1 MKRVFLIVLLIILSF
16 HGFGRGYY
24 DFSAVC
30 ETGQTLYY
38 KIIYGTDHEVRL
50 TYPGNLNDPY
60 QGFEE
65 PQGEIILPETVVY
78 EGQTYVVTEIDKN
91 TFHSCTNLTGI
102 LAIPNTVKTIGHS
115 CFWHCTGFTQLVLP
129 EALESIGYAAFYGCS
144 GLTGTLVLPETIT
157 VLQNMIFGD
166 CPSLT
171 EVIFPPA
178 LQVIESHAFSNCSGL
193 VSLTLPSSLKTI
205 ENRAFWSCT
214 GLIGTLYIPASV
226 DSIGS
231 CVFSYCHDLDS
242 IIVDP
247 DNPNYYSENNALITK
262 NDMTLLTACKNTE
275 IPNNIRGIGSYAF
288 ASMTTLTEVPQ
299 LPSTLKIIDDHAF
312 YACPFIGN
320 LVLPDSLEFIGE
332 CAFSFC
338 HGLNGSLVIPDA
350 VTQIGDYAFLECGGF
365 DGTLTLGKSLN
376 SIGNMAFTWCSGFTG
391 SLTIPNSVRI
401 MGYSAFSRCSGFNGS
416 LTISEQLTVLREGTF
431 YDCSGFSDTLTIGAS
446 LQHIEAL
453 ALYNVSNLSAIIAK
467 PFNAP
472 QASADGIFAFIPTD
486 IPIWLHCG
494 SVESYQNAAGWNAF
508 TNYIE
513 DFIYTFHASSADESL
528 GTVVIL
534 QEPSC
539 DNGSVAI
546 VQAVPKENAEFY
558 IWKNNGISVSTN
570 PTYTL
575 ELKKDSDLKAYFR
588 IYDNLDETTTD
599 MPFYPNPT
607 KGLIHIDLPEFQF
620 VEVFDLLGQSVFVSE
635 KATIDLSG
643 SSSGVYVVKIKLS
656 DGQIKTGKV
665 LKE

>member
-1 MKRVFLIVLLIILSF
+1 MKKVLLIASLIVLSF
-16 HGFGRGYY
+16 YGFGRDFY

-50 TYPGNLNDPY
+50 TYPGSLNDPY

-78 EGQTYVVTEIDKN
+78 EGQTYAVTEIDRN
-91 TFHSCTNLTGI
+91 TFRGCANLTGTLI
-102 LAIPNTVKTIGHS
+102 IPNTVKTIGS
-115 CFWHCTGFTQLVLP
+115 LAFWYCTGFTQLVLP
-129 EALESIGYAAFYGCS
+129 DAMESIGHDAFSDCS
-144 GLTGTLVLPETIT
+144 GLTDVT
-157 VLQNMIFGD
+157 F
-166 CPSLT
+166 PS
-171 EVIFPPA
+171 A
-178 LQVIESHAFSNCSGL
+178 LQVIESHAFSDCSGL
-193 VSLTLPSSLKTI
+193 VSLTLPSSLQTI
-205 ENRAFWSCT
+205 ENRAFWNCT
-214 GLIGTLYIPASV
+214 GLTGTLYIPASV
-226 DSIGS
+226 DSIGQ
-231 CVFSYCHDLDS
+231 CVFSYCNDLDA

-247 DNPNYYSENNALITK
+247 DNPKYYSENNALITK
-262 NDMTLLTACKNTE
+262 NDKTILTACKNTV
-275 IPNNIRGIGSYAF
+275 IPDDIRGIGSYAF
-288 ASMTTLTEVPQ
+288 ASMSTLTEVPE
-299 LPSTLKIIDDHAF
+299 LPLTLRIIDDHAF

-338 HGLNGSLVIPDA
+338 HGLNGSLAIPDA
-350 VTQIGDYAFLECGGF
+350 VTQIGDYAFLECEGF
-365 DGTLTLGKSLN
+365 DGTLTLGQSLT
-376 SIGNMAFTWCSGFTG
+376 SIGNMAFTWCTGFTG
-391 SLTIPNSVRI
+391 SLIIPNSVRT
-401 MGYSAFSRCSGFNGS
+401 MGYSAFSHCSGFNGS
-416 LTISEQLTVLREGTF
+416 LTIPEQLTVLREGSF
-431 YDCSGFSDTLTIGAS
+431 YDCSGFSDTLTIGS
-446 LQHIEAL
+446 FLQSIEAL

-486 IPIWLHCG
+486 VPIWVSCG

-508 TNYIE
+508 TNYNE
-513 DFIYTFHASSADESL
+513 DFIYAFRATSTDESL

-558 IWKNNGISVSTN
+558 IWKNNDFFVSSN

-575 ELKKDSDLKAYFR
+575 EVKKDCDLKAYFR
-588 IYDNLDETTTD
+588 LYDNLDEATSE
-599 MPFYPNPT
+599 MAFYPNPT
-607 KGLIHIDLPEFQF
+607 KGLIHIDLPEVQF
-620 VEVFDLLGQSVFVSE
+620 VEVFDILGKFIFVSE

-643 SSSGVYVVKIKLS
+643 LPSGVYVVKITLS
-656 DGQIKTGKV
+656 DGQIKIGRV

>member
-1 MKRVFLIVLLIILSF
+1 MKKIFLIASLIILSF
-16 HGFGRGYY
+16 HSFGRDYY

-38 KIIYGTDHEVRL
+38 KIIYNTDHEVRL
-50 TYPGNLNDPY
+50 TYPGSLNDPY

-78 EGQTYVVTEIDKN
+78 EGQTYAVTEIDRN
-91 TFHSCTNLTGI
+91 TFRGCANLTGTLI
-102 LAIPNTVKTIGHS
+102 IPNTVKTIGS
-115 CFWHCTGFTQLVLP
+115 LAFWYCTGFTQLVLP
-129 EALESIGYAAFYGCS
+129 DAMEILGPSTFSDCS
-144 GLTGTLVLPETIT
+144 GLTEI
-157 VLQNMIFGD
+157 
-166 CPSLT
+166 
-171 EVIFPPA
+171 IFPSA
-178 LQVIESHAFSNCSGL
+178 LQVIESHAFSDCSGL
-193 VSLTLPSSLKTI
+193 VSLTLPSSLQTI
-205 ENRAFWSCT
+205 ENRAFWNCT
-214 GLIGTLYIPASV
+214 GLTGTLYIPASL
-226 DSIGS
+226 DSIGP
-231 CVFSYCHDLDS
+231 CVFSYCNDLDA

-247 DNPNYYSENNALITK
+247 DNPKYYSENNALITK
-262 NDMTLLTACKNTE
+262 NDKTILAACKNTV
-275 IPNNIRGIGSYAF
+275 IPADIRGIGSYAF
-288 ASMTTLTEVPQ
+288 ASMSTLTEVPE
-299 LPSTLKIIDDHAF
+299 LPLTLRIIDDHAF

-338 HGLNGSLVIPDA
+338 HGLNGSLAIPDA
-350 VTQIGDYAFLECGGF
+350 VTQIGDYAFLECEGF
-365 DGTLTLGKSLN
+365 DGTLTLGQSLT

-391 SLTIPNSVRI
+391 SLIIPNSVRT

-416 LTISEQLTVLREGTF
+416 LTIPEQLTVLREGTF
-431 YDCSGFSDTLTIGAS
+431 YDCSGFSDTLTIGS
-446 LQHIEAL
+446 FLQSIEAL

-486 IPIWLHCG
+486 VPIWVSCG

-508 TNYIE
+508 TNYNE
-513 DFIYTFHASSADESL
+513 DFIYAFRATSTDESL

-558 IWKNNGISVSTN
+558 IWKNNGFFVSSN
-570 PTYTL
+570 PTYTI
-575 ELKKDSDLKAYFR
+575 EVKKDCDLKAYFR
-588 IYDNLDETTTD
+588 LYDNLDEATSE
-599 MPFYPNPT
+599 MAFYPNPT
-607 KGLIHIDLPEFQF
+607 KGLIHIDLPEVQF
-620 VEVFDLLGQSVFVSE
+620 VEVFDILGKSIFVSE
-635 KATIDLSG
+635 KTTIDLSG
-643 SSSGVYVVKIKLS
+643 LPSGVYVVKIKLS
-656 DGQIKTGKV
+656 DGQIKTGRV

>member
-1 MKRVFLIVLLIILSF
+1 MKKVFLIASLIILSF
-16 HGFGRGYY
+16 HSFGRDYY

-50 TYPGNLNDPY
+50 TYPGGLNDPY

-65 PQGEIILPETVVY
+65 PQGEIILPETVMY
-78 EGQTYVVTEIDKN
+78 EGQTYTVTAIDNN
-91 TFHSCTNLTGI
+91 TFRGCANLTGTLI
-102 LAIPNTVKTIGHS
+102 IPSTVKTIGTLAFS
-115 CFWHCTGFTQLVLP
+115 NCSGFTQLVLP
-129 EALESIGYAAFYGCS
+129 DAMEILGHSTFSDCS
-144 GLTGTLVLPETIT
+144 GLTEV
-157 VLQNMIFGD
+157 VF
-166 CPSLT
+166 PS
-171 EVIFPPA
+171 A
-178 LQVIESHAFSNCSGL
+178 LQVIESHAFSGCSGL
-193 VSLTLPSSLKTI
+193 VSLTLPSSLQTI

-214 GLIGTLYIPASV
+214 GLTGTLYIPASV
-226 DSIGS
+226 DSIGP
-231 CVFSYCHDLDS
+231 CVFSHCHNLDA

-247 DNPNYYSENNALITK
+247 DNPKYYSETNALITK
-262 NDMTLLTACKNTE
+262 NDKTLLAACKNTV
-275 IPNNIRGIGSYAF
+275 IPDDIRRIGSYAF
-288 ASMTTLTEVPQ
+288 ASMSTLTEVPE
-299 LPSTLKIIDDHAF
+299 LPLTLKIIDDHAF
-312 YACPFIGN
+312 NGCPFIGN
-320 LVLPDSLEFIGE
+320 LILPDSLEVIGE
-332 CAFSFC
+332 MAFASC

-391 SLTIPNSVRI
+391 SLTIPNSVRT
-401 MGYSAFSRCSGFNGS
+401 MGYSAFSHCSGFNGS
-416 LTISEQLTVLREGTF
+416 LTISEQLTVLREGSF

-467 PFNAP
+467 PFSAP

-588 IYDNLDETTTD
+588 IYDNLDEATTE

>member
-214 GLIGTLYIPASV
+214 GLIGTLYLPASV

-338 HGLNGSLVIPDA
+338 HGLNGSLVVPDA
-350 VTQIGDYAFLECGGF
+350 VTQIGDYAFLECEGF

-376 SIGNMAFTWCSGFTG
+376 SIGNMAFTWYIGFTG
-391 SLTIPNSVRI
+391 SLTIPNSVRTI
-401 MGYSAFSRCSGFNGS
+401 GYSAFSHCSGFNGS
-416 LTISEQLTVLREGTF
+416 LKISEQLIVLREGTF
-431 YDCSGFSDTLTIGAS
+431 YDCSGFSDTLTIGSS
-446 LQHIEAL
+446 LQSIEDIAF
-453 ALYNVSNLSAIIAK
+453 YNMSNLSAIVSK
-467 PFNAP
+467 PFEAP
-472 QASADGIFAFIPTD
+472 NASADGVFGNIPSN
-486 IPIWLHCG
+486 IPIWVHCG
-494 SVESYQNAAGWNAF
+494 SGESYQNAAGWNAF
-508 TNYIE
+508 TNYNE
-513 DFIYTFHASSADESL
+513 DFIYTFHAASAYENL

-558 IWKNNGISVSTN
+558 IWKNNGISVSSN
-570 PTYTL
+570 PTYTI
-575 ELKKDSDLKAYFR
+575 EVKKDCDLKAFFR
-588 IYDNLDETTTD
+588 LYDNLDETTTE
-599 MPFYPNPT
+599 MAFYPNPT
-607 KGLIHIDLPEFQF
+607 KGLIHIDLPEVQF
-620 VEVFDLLGQSVFVSE
+620 VEVFDVLGKSIFVSE
-635 KATIDLSG
+635 KTTIDLSDLPL
-643 SSSGVYVVKIKLS
+643 GVYVVKIKLPN
-656 DGQIKTGKV
+656 GQIKTGRV

>member
-1 MKRVFLIVLLIILSF
+1 MKKVLLIASLIVLSF
-16 HGFGRGYY
+16 YGFGRDYY

-50 TYPGNLNDPY
+50 TYPGSLNDPY

-78 EGQTYVVTEIDKN
+78 EGQTYAVTEIDRN
-91 TFHSCTNLTGI
+91 TFRGCANLTGTLI
-102 LAIPNTVKTIGHS
+102 IPNTVKTIGS
-115 CFWHCTGFTQLVLP
+115 LAFWYCTGFTQLVLP
-129 EALESIGYAAFYGCS
+129 DAMESIGHDAFSDCS
-144 GLTGTLVLPETIT
+144 GLTEVT
-157 VLQNMIFGD
+157 F
-166 CPSLT
+166 PS
-171 EVIFPPA
+171 A
-178 LQVIESHAFSNCSGL
+178 LQVIESHAFSDCSGL
-193 VSLTLPSSLKTI
+193 VSLTLPSSLQTI

-214 GLIGTLYIPASV
+214 GLTGTLYIPASV
-226 DSIGS
+226 DSIGP
-231 CVFSYCHDLDS
+231 CVFSYCNDLDA

-247 DNPNYYSENNALITK
+247 DNPKYYSENNALITK
-262 NDMTLLTACKNTE
+262 NDKTILTACKNTV
-275 IPNNIRGIGSYAF
+275 IPDDIRGIGSYAF
-288 ASMTTLTEVPQ
+288 ASMSTLTEVPE
-299 LPSTLKIIDDHAF
+299 LPLTLRIIDDHAF

-338 HGLNGSLVIPDA
+338 HGLNGSLAIPDA
-350 VTQIGDYAFLECGGF
+350 VTQIGDYAFLECEGF
-365 DGTLTLGKSLN
+365 DGTLTLGKSLT

-391 SLTIPNSVRI
+391 SLIIPNSVRT

-416 LTISEQLTVLREGTF
+416 LTIPEQLTVLREGTF
-431 YDCSGFSDTLTIGAS
+431 YDCSGFSDTLTIGS
-446 LQHIEAL
+446 FLQSIEAL

-486 IPIWLHCG
+486 VPIWVSCG

-508 TNYIE
+508 TNYNE
-513 DFIYTFHASSADESL
+513 DFIYAFRATSTDESL

-558 IWKNNGISVSTN
+558 IWKNNGFFVSSN
-570 PTYTL
+570 PTYTI
-575 ELKKDSDLKAYFR
+575 EVKKDCDLKAYFR
-588 IYDNLDETTTD
+588 LYDNLDEATSE
-599 MPFYPNPT
+599 MAFYPNPT
-607 KGLIHIDLPEFQF
+607 KGLIHIDLPEVQF
-620 VEVFDLLGQSVFVSE
+620 VKVFDILGKFIFVSE

-643 SSSGVYVVKIKLS
+643 LPSGVYVVKITLS
-656 DGQIKTGKV
+656 DGQIKTGRV

>member
-1 MKRVFLIVLLIILSF
+1 MKKVSLIILLIILSF
-16 HGFGRGYY
+16 HSFGRDYY

-50 TYPGNLNDPY
+50 TYPGGFNDPY

-65 PQGEIILPETVVY
+65 PQGEIILPETVMY
-78 EGQTYVVTEIDKN
+78 EGQTYTVTAIDNN
-91 TFHSCTNLTGI
+91 TFRGCANLTGTLI
-102 LAIPNTVKTIGHS
+102 IPSTVKTIGTLAFS
-115 CFWHCTGFTQLVLP
+115 NCSGFTQLMLP
-129 EALESIGYAAFYGCS
+129 DVMEILGHSTFSDCS
-144 GLTGTLVLPETIT
+144 GLTEV
-157 VLQNMIFGD
+157 VF
-166 CPSLT
+166 PS
-171 EVIFPPA
+171 A
-178 LQVIESHAFSNCSGL
+178 LQVIESHAFSGCSGL
-193 VSLTLPSSLKTI
+193 VSLTLPSSLQTI

-214 GLIGTLYIPASV
+214 GLTGTLYIPASV
-226 DSIGS
+226 DSIGP
-231 CVFSYCHDLDS
+231 CVFSHCHNLDA

-247 DNPNYYSENNALITK
+247 DNPKYYSETNALITK
-262 NDMTLLTACKNTE
+262 NDKTLLAACKNTV
-275 IPNNIRGIGSYAF
+275 IPDDIRRIGSYAF
-288 ASMTTLTEVPQ
+288 ASMSTLTEVPE
-299 LPSTLKIIDDHAF
+299 LPLTLKIIDDHAF
-312 YACPFIGN
+312 NGCPFIGN
-320 LVLPDSLEFIGE
+320 LILPDSLEVIGE
-332 CAFSFC
+332 MAFASC

-416 LTISEQLTVLREGTF
+416 LTISEQLTILKEGTF

-588 IYDNLDETTTD
+588 IYDNLDEATTE

>member
-1 MKRVFLIVLLIILSF
+1 MKKVFLIASLIILSF
-16 HGFGRGYY
+16 HSFGRGYY

-65 PQGEIILPETVVY
+65 PQGEIILPETVMY
-78 EGQTYVVTEIDKN
+78 EGQTYTVTAIDKN
-91 TFHSCTNLTGI
+91 TFHGCANLTGA
-102 LAIPNTVKTIGHS
+102 LVIPNTVKTIGS
-115 CFWHCTGFTQLVLP
+115 TAFWCCSGFTQLLLP
-129 EALESIGYAAFYGCS
+129 DALESIGSSVFDGCS
-144 GLTGTLVLPETIT
+144 GLTGTLVLPENLI
-157 VLQNMIFGD
+157 VLEHSIFSD
-166 CPSLT
+166 CSGLT
-171 EVIFPPA
+171 EVIFPSA
-178 LQVIESHAFSNCSGL
+178 LQVIESHAFSGCSGL
-193 VSLTLPSSLKTI
+193 VSLTLPSSLQTI

-214 GLIGTLYIPASV
+214 GLTGTLYIPASV
-226 DSIGS
+226 DSIGP
-231 CVFSYCHDLDS
+231 CVFSHCHNLDA

-247 DNPNYYSENNALITK
+247 DNPKYYSETNALITK
-262 NDMTLLTACKNTE
+262 NDKTLLAACKNTV
-275 IPNNIRGIGSYAF
+275 IPDNIRRIGSYAF
-288 ASMTTLTEVPQ
+288 ASMSTLTEVPE
-299 LPSTLKIIDDHAF
+299 LPLTLKIIDDHAF
-312 YACPFIGN
+312 NGCPFIGN
-320 LVLPDSLEFIGE
+320 LILPDSLEFIGE
-332 CAFSFC
+332 MAFASC

-416 LTISEQLTVLREGTF
+416 LTISEQLTILKEGTF

-539 DNGSVAI
+539 DNGNVAI

-575 ELKKDSDLKAYFR
+575 ELKKDSDLKAYFKL
-588 IYDNLDETTTD
+588 YDNLDESTTD

-607 KGLIHIDLPEFQF
+607 KGLIRIDLPEVQF
-620 VEVFDLLGQSVFVSE
+620 VEVFDLLGKSIFVSE

>member
-1 MKRVFLIVLLIILSF
+1 MKKALLIASLIVLSF
-16 HGFGRGYY
+16 YGFGRDYY

-50 TYPGNLNDPY
+50 TYPGSLNDPY

-78 EGQTYVVTEIDKN
+78 EGQTYAVTEIDRN
-91 TFHSCTNLTGI
+91 TFRGCANLTGTLI
-102 LAIPNTVKTIGHS
+102 IPNTVKTIGS
-115 CFWHCTGFTQLVLP
+115 LAFWYCTGFTQLVLP
-129 EALESIGYAAFYGCS
+129 DAMESIGHDAFSDCS
-144 GLTGTLVLPETIT
+144 GLTDVT
-157 VLQNMIFGD
+157 F
-166 CPSLT
+166 PS
-171 EVIFPPA
+171 A
-178 LQVIESHAFSNCSGL
+178 LQVIESHAFSDCSGL
-193 VSLTLPSSLKTI
+193 VSLTL
-205 ENRAFWSCT
+205 CT
-214 GLIGTLYIPASV
+214 GLTGTLYIPASV

-231 CVFSYCHDLDS
+231 CVFSYCNDLDA

-247 DNPNYYSENNALITK
+247 DNPKYYSENNALITK
-262 NDMTLLTACKNTE
+262 NDKTLLAACKNTV
-275 IPNNIRGIGSYAF
+275 IPDDIRGIGSYAF
-288 ASMTTLTEVPQ
+288 ASMSTLTEVPE
-299 LPSTLKIIDDHAF
+299 LPLTLRIIDDHAF

-320 LVLPDSLEFIGE
+320 LVLPDSLGFIGE
-332 CAFSFC
+332 SAFSFC
-338 HGLNGSLVIPDA
+338 HGLNGSLSIPDA
-350 VTQIGDYAFLECGGF
+350 VTQIGDYAFLECEGF
-365 DGTLTLGKSLN
+365 DGTLTLGQSLT
-376 SIGNMAFTWCSGFTG
+376 SIGNMAFTWCTGFTG
-391 SLTIPNSVRI
+391 SLIIPNSVRT
-401 MGYSAFSRCSGFNGS
+401 MGYSAFSHCSGFNGS
-416 LTISEQLTVLREGTF
+416 LTIPEQLTVLREGSF
-431 YDCSGFSDTLTIGAS
+431 YDCSGFSDTLTIGS
-446 LQHIEAL
+446 FLQSIEAL

-467 PFNAP
+467 PFSAP

-486 IPIWLHCG
+486 VPIWVSCG

-508 TNYIE
+508 TNYNE
-513 DFIYTFHASSADESL
+513 DFIYAFRATSTDESL

-558 IWKNNGISVSTN
+558 IWKNNDFFVSSN

-575 ELKKDSDLKAYFR
+575 EVKKDCDLKAYFR
-588 IYDNLDETTTD
+588 LYDNLDEATTE

-607 KGLIHIDLPEFQF
+607 KGLIHLDLPEVQF
-620 VEVFDLLGQSVFVSE
+620 VEVFDILGKFIFVSE

-643 SSSGVYVVKIKLS
+643 LPSGVYVVKITLS
-656 DGQIKTGKV
+656 DGQIKIGRV

>member
-1 MKRVFLIVLLIILSF
+1 MKKIFLIASLIILSF
-16 HGFGRGYY
+16 HSFGRDYY

-38 KIIYGTDHEVRL
+38 KIIYDTDHEVRL
-50 TYPGNLNDPY
+50 TYPGGLNDPY

-65 PQGEIILPETVVY
+65 PQGEIILPETVMY
-78 EGQTYVVTEIDKN
+78 EGQTYTVTAIDNN
-91 TFHSCTNLTGI
+91 TFRGCANLTGTLI
-102 LAIPNTVKTIGHS
+102 IPSTVKTIGTLAFS
-115 CFWHCTGFTQLVLP
+115 NCSGFTQLVLP
-129 EALESIGYAAFYGCS
+129 DAMEILGHSTFSDCS
-144 GLTGTLVLPETIT
+144 GLTEI
-157 VLQNMIFGD
+157 
-166 CPSLT
+166 
-171 EVIFPPA
+171 IFPSA
-178 LQVIESHAFSNCSGL
+178 LQVIESHAFSDCSGL
-193 VSLTLPSSLKTI
+193 VSLTLPSSLQTI

-214 GLIGTLYIPASV
+214 GLTGTLYIPASV
-226 DSIGS
+226 DSIGP
-231 CVFSYCHDLDS
+231 CVFSHCHNLDA

-247 DNPNYYSENNALITK
+247 DNPKYYSETNALITR
-262 NDMTLLTACKNTE
+262 NDKTILAACKNTV
-275 IPNNIRGIGSYAF
+275 IPDDIRGIGSYAF
-288 ASMTTLTEVPQ
+288 ASMSTLTEVPE
-299 LPSTLKIIDDHAF
+299 LPLTLKTIDDHAF
-312 YACPFIGN
+312 NACPFIGN
-320 LVLPDSLEFIGE
+320 LILPDSLEFIGE
-332 CAFSFC
+332 MAFAFC

-391 SLTIPNSVRI
+391 SLTIPNSVRA

-416 LTISEQLTVLREGTF
+416 LTIPEQLNVLREGTF
-431 YDCSGFSDTLTIGAS
+431 YDCCGFSDTLTIGS
-446 LQHIEAL
+446 FLQSIEAL

-486 IPIWLHCG
+486 VPIWVSCG

-508 TNYIE
+508 TNYNE
-513 DFIYTFHASSADESL
+513 DFIYAFQATSTDESL

-539 DNGSVAI
+539 DNGNVAI

-558 IWKNNGISVSTN
+558 IWKNNGFFVSSN
-570 PTYTL
+570 PTYSL
-575 ELKKDSDLKAYFR
+575 EVKKDCDLKAYFR
-588 IYDNLDETTTD
+588 LCTNLNEATMNT
-599 MPFYPNPT
+599 PYYPNPT
-607 KGLIHIDLPEFQF
+607 KGLLHIDLPEVQF
-620 VEVFDLLGQSVFVSE
+620 VEVFDLLGQSVVVSE

-643 SSSGVYVVKIKLS
+643 LPSGVYVVKIKLS
-656 DGQIKTGKV
+656 DGRNKTGRV

>member
-1 MKRVFLIVLLIILSF
+1 MKKVLLIASLIVLSF
-16 HGFGRGYY
+16 YGFGRDYY

-50 TYPGNLNDPY
+50 TYPGSLNDPY

-78 EGQTYVVTEIDKN
+78 EGQTYAVTEIDRN
-91 TFHSCTNLTGI
+91 TFRGCANLTGTLI
-102 LAIPNTVKTIGHS
+102 IPNTVKTIGS
-115 CFWHCTGFTQLVLP
+115 LAFWYCTGFTQLVLP
-129 EALESIGYAAFYGCS
+129 DAMESIGHDAFSDCS
-144 GLTGTLVLPETIT
+144 GLTDVT
-157 VLQNMIFGD
+157 F
-166 CPSLT
+166 PS
-171 EVIFPPA
+171 A
-178 LQVIESHAFSNCSGL
+178 LQVIESHAFSDCSGL
-193 VSLTLPSSLKTI
+193 VSLTLPSSLQTI
-205 ENRAFWSCT
+205 ENRAFWNCT
-214 GLIGTLYIPASV
+214 GLTGTLYIPASV
-226 DSIGS
+226 DSIGP
-231 CVFSYCHDLDS
+231 CVFSYCNDLDA

-247 DNPNYYSENNALITK
+247 DNPKYYSENNALITK
-262 NDMTLLTACKNTE
+262 KDKTILAACKNTV
-275 IPNNIRGIGSYAF
+275 IPADIRGIGSYAF
-288 ASMTTLTEVPQ
+288 ASMSTLTEVPE
-299 LPSTLKIIDDHAF
+299 LPLTLRIIDDHAF

-338 HGLNGSLVIPDA
+338 HGLNGSLAIPDA
-350 VTQIGDYAFLECGGF
+350 VTQIGDYAFLECEGF
-365 DGTLTLGKSLN
+365 DGTLTLGKSLT

-391 SLTIPNSVRI
+391 SLIIPNSVRT

-416 LTISEQLTVLREGTF
+416 LTISEQLTVLREGSF
-431 YDCSGFSDTLTIGAS
+431 YDCSGFSDTLTIGS
-446 LQHIEAL
+446 FLQSIEAL

-486 IPIWLHCG
+486 VPIWVSCG

-508 TNYIE
+508 TNYNE
-513 DFIYTFHASSADESL
+513 DFIYAFRATSTDESL

-558 IWKNNGISVSTN
+558 IWENNGFFVSSN
-570 PTYTL
+570 PTYTI
-575 ELKKDSDLKAYFR
+575 EVKKDCDLKAYFR
-588 IYDNLDETTTD
+588 LYDNLDEATSE
-599 MPFYPNPT
+599 MAFYPNPT
-607 KGLIHIDLPEFQF
+607 KGLIHIDLPEVQF
-620 VEVFDLLGQSVFVSE
+620 VEVFDILGKSIFVSE
-635 KATIDLSG
+635 KTTIDLSG
-643 SSSGVYVVKIKLS
+643 LPSGVYVVKIKLS
-656 DGQIKTGKV
+656 DGQIKTGRV

>member
-1 MKRVFLIVLLIILSF
+1 MKKVLLIASLIVLSF
-16 HGFGRGYY
+16 YGFGRDYY

-50 TYPGNLNDPY
+50 TYPGSLNDPY

-78 EGQTYVVTEIDKN
+78 EGQTYAVTEIDRN
-91 TFHSCTNLTGI
+91 TFRGCANLTGTLI
-102 LAIPNTVKTIGHS
+102 IPNTVKTIGS
-115 CFWHCTGFTQLVLP
+115 LAFWYCTGFTQLVLP
-129 EALESIGYAAFYGCS
+129 DAMESIGHDAFSDCS
-144 GLTGTLVLPETIT
+144 GLTDVT
-157 VLQNMIFGD
+157 F
-166 CPSLT
+166 PS
-171 EVIFPPA
+171 A
-178 LQVIESHAFSNCSGL
+178 LQVIESHAFSDCSGL
-193 VSLTLPSSLKTI
+193 VSLTLPSSLQTI
-205 ENRAFWSCT
+205 ENRAFWNCT
-214 GLIGTLYIPASV
+214 GLTGTLYIPASV
-226 DSIGS
+226 DSIGP
-231 CVFSYCHDLDS
+231 CVFSYCNDLDA

-247 DNPNYYSENNALITK
+247 DNPKYYSENNALITK
-262 NDMTLLTACKNTE
+262 KDKTILAACKNTV
-275 IPNNIRGIGSYAF
+275 IPADIRGIGSYAF
-288 ASMTTLTEVPQ
+288 ASMSTLTEVPE
-299 LPSTLKIIDDHAF
+299 LPLTLRIIDDHAF

-338 HGLNGSLVIPDA
+338 HGLNGSLAIPDA
-350 VTQIGDYAFLECGGF
+350 VTQIGDYAFLECEGF
-365 DGTLTLGKSLN
+365 DGTLTLGKSLT

-391 SLTIPNSVRI
+391 SLIIPNSVRT

-416 LTISEQLTVLREGTF
+416 LTIPEQLTVLREGSF
-431 YDCSGFSDTLTIGAS
+431 YDCSGFSDTLTIGS
-446 LQHIEAL
+446 FLQSIEAL

-486 IPIWLHCG
+486 VPIWVSCG

-508 TNYIE
+508 TNYNE
-513 DFIYTFHASSADESL
+513 DFIYAFRATSTDESL

-558 IWKNNGISVSTN
+558 IWENNGFFVSSN
-570 PTYTL
+570 PTYTI
-575 ELKKDSDLKAYFR
+575 EVKKDCDLKAYFR
-588 IYDNLDETTTD
+588 LYDNLDEATSE
-599 MPFYPNPT
+599 MAFYPNPT
-607 KGLIHIDLPEFQF
+607 KGLIHIDLPEVQF
-620 VEVFDLLGQSVFVSE
+620 VEVFDILGKSIFVSE
-635 KATIDLSG
+635 KTTIDLSG
-643 SSSGVYVVKIKLS
+643 LPSGVYVVKIKLS
-656 DGQIKTGKV
+656 DGQIKTGRV

>member
-338 HGLNGSLVIPDA
+338 HGLNGSLVVPDA
-350 VTQIGDYAFLECGGF
+350 VTQIGDYAFLECEGF

-376 SIGNMAFTWCSGFTG
+376 SIGNMAFTWCIGFTG
-391 SLTIPNSVRI
+391 SLTIPNSVRTI
-401 MGYSAFSRCSGFNGS
+401 GYSAFSHCSGFNGS
-416 LTISEQLTVLREGTF
+416 LKISEQLIVLREGTF
-431 YDCSGFSDTLTIGAS
+431 YDCSGFSDTLTIGSS
-446 LQHIEAL
+446 LQSIEDIAF
-453 ALYNVSNLSAIIAK
+453 YNMSNLSAIVSK
-467 PFNAP
+467 PFEAP
-472 QASADGIFAFIPTD
+472 NASADGVFGNIPSN
-486 IPIWLHCG
+486 IPIWVHCG
-494 SVESYQNAAGWNAF
+494 SGESYQNAAGWNAF
-508 TNYIE
+508 TNYNE
-513 DFIYTFHASSADESL
+513 DFIYTFHAASAYENL

-558 IWKNNGISVSTN
+558 IWKNNGISVSSN
-570 PTYTL
+570 PTYTI
-575 ELKKDSDLKAYFR
+575 EVKKDCDLKAFFR
-588 IYDNLDETTTD
+588 LYDNLDETTTE
-599 MPFYPNPT
+599 MAFYPNPT
-607 KGLIHIDLPEFQF
+607 KGLIHIDLPEVQF
-620 VEVFDLLGQSVFVSE
+620 VEVFDVLGKSIFVSE
-635 KATIDLSG
+635 KTTIDLSDLPL
-643 SSSGVYVVKIKLS
+643 GVYVVKIKLPN
-656 DGQIKTGKV
+656 GQIKTGRV

>member
-1 MKRVFLIVLLIILSF
+1 MKKVFLIASLIILSF
-16 HGFGRGYY
+16 HSFGRDYY

-50 TYPGNLNDPY
+50 TYPGGFNDPY

-65 PQGEIILPETVVY
+65 PQGEIILPETVMY
-78 EGQTYVVTEIDKN
+78 EGQTYTVTAIDNN
-91 TFHSCTNLTGI
+91 TFRGCANLTGTLI
-102 LAIPNTVKTIGHS
+102 IPSTVKTIGTLAFS
-115 CFWHCTGFTQLVLP
+115 NCSGFTQLMLP
-129 EALESIGYAAFYGCS
+129 DVMEILGHSTFSDCS
-144 GLTGTLVLPETIT
+144 GLTEV
-157 VLQNMIFGD
+157 VF
-166 CPSLT
+166 PS
-171 EVIFPPA
+171 A
-178 LQVIESHAFSNCSGL
+178 LQVIESHAFSGCSGL
-193 VSLTLPSSLKTI
+193 VSLTLPSSLQTI

-214 GLIGTLYIPASV
+214 GLTGTLYIPASV
-226 DSIGS
+226 DSIGP
-231 CVFSYCHDLDS
+231 CVFSHCHNLDA

-247 DNPNYYSENNALITK
+247 DNPKYYSETNALITK
-262 NDMTLLTACKNTE
+262 NDKTLLAACKNTV
-275 IPNNIRGIGSYAF
+275 IPDDIRRIGSYAF
-288 ASMTTLTEVPQ
+288 ASMSTLTEVPE
-299 LPSTLKIIDDHAF
+299 LPLTLKIIDDHAF
-312 YACPFIGN
+312 NGCPFIGN
-320 LVLPDSLEFIGE
+320 LILPDSLEVIGE
-332 CAFSFC
+332 MAFASC

-401 MGYSAFSRCSGFNGS
+401 MGYSAFSRCSSFNGS
-416 LTISEQLTVLREGTF
+416 LTISEQLTILKEGTF

-588 IYDNLDETTTD
+588 LYDNLDEATTD

>member
-1 MKRVFLIVLLIILSF
+1 MKKALLIASLIVLSF
-16 HGFGRGYY
+16 YGFGRDYY

-50 TYPGNLNDPY
+50 TYPGSLNDPY

-78 EGQTYVVTEIDKN
+78 EGQTYAVTEIDRN
-91 TFHSCTNLTGI
+91 TFRGCANLTGTLI
-102 LAIPNTVKTIGHS
+102 IPNTVKTIGS
-115 CFWHCTGFTQLVLP
+115 LAFWYCTGFTQLVLP
-129 EALESIGYAAFYGCS
+129 DAMESIGHDAFSDCS
-144 GLTGTLVLPETIT
+144 GLTDVT
-157 VLQNMIFGD
+157 F
-166 CPSLT
+166 PS
-171 EVIFPPA
+171 A
-178 LQVIESHAFSNCSGL
+178 LQVIESHAFSDCSGL
-193 VSLTLPSSLKTI
+193 VSLTLPSSLQTI
-205 ENRAFWSCT
+205 ENRAFWNCT
-214 GLIGTLYIPASV
+214 GLTGTLYIPASV
-226 DSIGS
+226 DSIGQ
-231 CVFSYCHDLDS
+231 CVFSYCNDLDA

-247 DNPNYYSENNALITK
+247 DNPKYYSENNALITK
-262 NDMTLLTACKNTE
+262 NDKTILTACKNTV
-275 IPNNIRGIGSYAF
+275 IPDDIRGIGSYAF
-288 ASMTTLTEVPQ
+288 ASMSTLTEVPE
-299 LPSTLKIIDDHAF
+299 LPLTLRIIDDHAF

-338 HGLNGSLVIPDA
+338 HGLNGSLAIPDA
-350 VTQIGDYAFLECGGF
+350 VTQIGDYAFLECEGF
-365 DGTLTLGKSLN
+365 DGTLTLGKSLT

-391 SLTIPNSVRI
+391 SLIIPNSVRT

-416 LTISEQLTVLREGTF
+416 LTIPEQLTVLREGTF
-431 YDCSGFSDTLTIGAS
+431 YDCSGFSDTLTIGS
-446 LQHIEAL
+446 FLQSIEAL

-486 IPIWLHCG
+486 VPIWVSCG

-508 TNYIE
+508 TNYNE
-513 DFIYTFHASSADESL
+513 DFIYAFRATSTDESL

-558 IWKNNGISVSTN
+558 IWKNNGFFVSSN
-570 PTYTL
+570 PTYTI
-575 ELKKDSDLKAYFR
+575 EVKKDCDLKAYFR
-588 IYDNLDETTTD
+588 LYDNLDEATSE
-599 MPFYPNPT
+599 MAFYPNPT
-607 KGLIHIDLPEFQF
+607 KGLIHIDLPEVQF
-620 VEVFDLLGQSVFVSE
+620 VEVFDILGKSIFVSE
-635 KATIDLSG
+635 KTTIDLSG
-643 SSSGVYVVKIKLS
+643 LPSGVYVVKIKLS
-656 DGQIKTGKV
+656 DGQIKTGRV

>member
-193 VSLTLPSSLKTI
+193 VSLTLPSSLQTI
-205 ENRAFWSCT
+205 ENRAFWCCT
-214 GLIGTLYIPASV
+214 GLTGTLYIPASV

-231 CVFSYCHDLDS
+231 CVFSYCNDLDA

-247 DNPNYYSENNALITK
+247 DNPKYYSENNALITK
-262 NDMTLLTACKNTE
+262 NDKTILAACKNTV
-275 IPNNIRGIGSYAF
+275 IPADIRGIGSYAF
-288 ASMTTLTEVPQ
+288 ASMSTLTEVPE
-299 LPSTLKIIDDHAF
+299 LPLTLRIIDDHAF

-338 HGLNGSLVIPDA
+338 HGLNGSLAIPDA
-350 VTQIGDYAFLECGGF
+350 VTQIGDYAFLECEGF
-365 DGTLTLGKSLN
+365 DGTLTLGKSLT

-391 SLTIPNSVRI
+391 SLIIPNSVRT

-416 LTISEQLTVLREGTF
+416 LTIPEQLTVLREGTF
-431 YDCSGFSDTLTIGAS
+431 YDCSGFSDTLTIGS
-446 LQHIEAL
+446 FLQSIEAL

-486 IPIWLHCG
+486 VPIWVSCG

-508 TNYIE
+508 TNYNE
-513 DFIYTFHASSADESL
+513 DFIYAFRATSTDESL

-558 IWKNNGISVSTN
+558 IWKNNGFFVSSN
-570 PTYTL
+570 PTYTI
-575 ELKKDSDLKAYFR
+575 EVKKDCDLKAYFR
-588 IYDNLDETTTD
+588 LYDNLDEATSE
-599 MPFYPNPT
+599 MAFYPNPT
-607 KGLIHIDLPEFQF
+607 KGLIHIDLPEVQF
-620 VEVFDLLGQSVFVSE
+620 VEVFDILGKFIFVSE

-643 SSSGVYVVKIKLS
+643 LLSGVYVVKITLS
-656 DGQIKTGKV
+656 DGQIKIGRV

>member
-1 MKRVFLIVLLIILSF
+1 MKKVFLIASLIILSLYS
-16 HGFGRGYY
+16 FGRDYY

-50 TYPGNLNDPY
+50 TYPGGLNDPY

-65 PQGEIILPETVVY
+65 PQGEIILPETVMY
-78 EGQTYVVTEIDKN
+78 EGQTYTVTAIDNN
-91 TFHSCTNLTGI
+91 TFRGCANLTGTLI
-102 LAIPNTVKTIGHS
+102 IPSTVKTIGTLAFS
-115 CFWHCTGFTQLVLP
+115 NCSGFTQLVLP
-129 EALESIGYAAFYGCS
+129 DAMEILGHSTFSDCS
-144 GLTGTLVLPETIT
+144 GLTEL
-157 VLQNMIFGD
+157 
-166 CPSLT
+166 
-171 EVIFPPA
+171 IFPSA
-178 LQVIESHAFSNCSGL
+178 LQVIESHAFSDCSGL
-193 VSLTLPSSLKTI
+193 VSLTLPSSLQTI

-214 GLIGTLYIPASV
+214 GLTGTLYIPASV
-226 DSIGS
+226 DSIGP
-231 CVFSYCHDLDS
+231 CVFSHCHNLDA

-247 DNPNYYSENNALITK
+247 DNPKYYSETNALITR
-262 NDMTLLTACKNTE
+262 NDKTILAACINTV
-275 IPNNIRGIGSYAF
+275 IPDDIRRIGSYAF
-288 ASMTTLTEVPQ
+288 ASMSTLTEVPE
-299 LPSTLKIIDDHAF
+299 LPLTLKIIDDHAF
-312 YACPFIGN
+312 NGCPFIGN
-320 LVLPDSLEFIGE
+320 LILPDSLEFIGE
-332 CAFSFC
+332 MAFASC

-350 VTQIGDYAFLECGGF
+350 VTQIGDYAFLECEGF

-391 SLTIPNSVRI
+391 SLTIPNSVRT

-416 LTISEQLTVLREGTF
+416 LTISEQLTVLKEGTF
-431 YDCSGFSDTLTIGAS
+431 YDCSGFSDTLTICSS
-446 LQHIEAL
+446 LQYIEAL
-453 ALYNVSNLSAIIAK
+453 AFYNVSNLSAIIAK
-467 PFNAP
+467 PFSAP

-508 TNYIE
+508 INYNE
-513 DFIYTFHASSADESL
+513 DFIYTFHASSADENL

-558 IWKNNGISVSTN
+558 IWKNNDFFVSSN

-575 ELKKDSDLKAYFR
+575 EVKKDCDLKAYFR
-588 IYDNLDETTTD
+588 LYDNLDEATTE

>member
-1 MKRVFLIVLLIILSF
+1 MKKALLIASLVVLSF
-16 HGFGRGYY
+16 YGFGRDYY

-50 TYPGNLNDPY
+50 TYPGSLNDPY

-78 EGQTYVVTEIDKN
+78 EGQTYAVTEIDRN
-91 TFHSCTNLTGI
+91 TFRGCANLTGTLI
-102 LAIPNTVKTIGHS
+102 IPNTVKTIGS
-115 CFWHCTGFTQLVLP
+115 LAFWYCTGFTQLVLP
-129 EALESIGYAAFYGCS
+129 DAMESIGHDAFSDCS
-144 GLTGTLVLPETIT
+144 GLTDVT
-157 VLQNMIFGD
+157 F
-166 CPSLT
+166 PS
-171 EVIFPPA
+171 A
-178 LQVIESHAFSNCSGL
+178 LQVIESHAFSDCSGL
-193 VSLTLPSSLKTI
+193 VSLTLPSSLQTI
-205 ENRAFWSCT
+205 ENRAFWNCT
-214 GLIGTLYIPASV
+214 GLTGTLYIPASL
-226 DSIGS
+226 DSIGP
-231 CVFSYCHDLDS
+231 CVFSYCNDLDA

-247 DNPNYYSENNALITK
+247 DNPKYYSENNALITK
-262 NDMTLLTACKNTE
+262 NDKTLLAACKNTV
-275 IPNNIRGIGSYAF
+275 IPDDIRGIGSYAF
-288 ASMTTLTEVPQ
+288 ASMSTLTEVPE
-299 LPSTLKIIDDHAF
+299 LPLTLRIIDDHAF

-338 HGLNGSLVIPDA
+338 HGLNGSLAIPDA
-350 VTQIGDYAFLECGGF
+350 VTQIGDYAFLECEGF
-365 DGTLTLGKSLN
+365 DGTLTLGQSLT

-391 SLTIPNSVRI
+391 SLIIPNSVRT

-416 LTISEQLTVLREGTF
+416 LTIPEQLTVLREGTF
-431 YDCSGFSDTLTIGAS
+431 YDCSGFSDTLTIGS
-446 LQHIEAL
+446 FLQSIEAL

-486 IPIWLHCG
+486 VPIWVSCG

-508 TNYIE
+508 TNYNE
-513 DFIYTFHASSADESL
+513 DFIYAFRATSTDESL

-570 PTYTL
+570 LTYTL

-588 IYDNLDETTTD
+588 LYDNLDEATSE
-599 MPFYPNPT
+599 MAFYPNPT
-607 KGLIHIDLPEFQF
+607 KGLIHIDLPEVQF
-620 VEVFDLLGQSVFVSE
+620 VEVFDILGKSIFVSE
-635 KATIDLSG
+635 KTTIDLSG
-643 SSSGVYVVKIKLS
+643 LPSGVYVVKITLS
-656 DGQIKTGKV
+656 DGQIKIGRV

>member
-1 MKRVFLIVLLIILSF
+1 MKKVFLIASLIILSLYS
-16 HGFGRGYY
+16 FGRDYY

-50 TYPGNLNDPY
+50 TYPGGLNDPY

-65 PQGEIILPETVVY
+65 PQGEIILPETVMY
-78 EGQTYVVTEIDKN
+78 EGQTYTVTAIDNN
-91 TFHSCTNLTGI
+91 TFRGCANLTGTLI
-102 LAIPNTVKTIGHS
+102 IPSAVKTIGTLAFS
-115 CFWHCTGFTQLVLP
+115 NCSGFTQLVLP
-129 EALESIGYAAFYGCS
+129 DAMEILGHSTFSDCS
-144 GLTGTLVLPETIT
+144 GLTEI
-157 VLQNMIFGD
+157 
-166 CPSLT
+166 
-171 EVIFPPA
+171 IFPSA
-178 LQVIESHAFSNCSGL
+178 LQVIESHAFSDCSGL
-193 VSLTLPSSLKTI
+193 VSLTLPSSLQTI

-214 GLIGTLYIPASV
+214 GLTGTLYIPASV
-226 DSIGS
+226 DSIGP
-231 CVFSYCHDLDS
+231 CVFSHCHNLDA

-247 DNPNYYSENNALITK
+247 DNPKYYSETNALITR
-262 NDMTLLTACKNTE
+262 NDKTILAACINTV
-275 IPNNIRGIGSYAF
+275 IPDDIRRIGSYAF
-288 ASMTTLTEVPQ
+288 ASMSTLTEVPE
-299 LPSTLKIIDDHAF
+299 LPLTLKIIDDHAF
-312 YACPFIGN
+312 NGCPFIGN
-320 LVLPDSLEFIGE
+320 LILPDSLEFIGE
-332 CAFSFC
+332 MAFASC

-350 VTQIGDYAFLECGGF
+350 VTQIGDYAFLECEGF

-391 SLTIPNSVRI
+391 SLTIPNFVRT

-416 LTISEQLTVLREGTF
+416 LTISEQLTVLKEGTF
-431 YDCSGFSDTLTIGAS
+431 YDCSGFSDTLTICSS
-446 LQHIEAL
+446 LQYIEAL
-453 ALYNVSNLSAIIAK
+453 AFYNVSNLSAIIAK
-467 PFNAP
+467 PFSAP

-508 TNYIE
+508 TNYNE
-513 DFIYTFHASSADESL
+513 DFIYTFHASSADENL

-546 VQAVPKENAEFY
+546 VQAIPKENAEFY

-570 PTYTL
+570 LTYTL

-588 IYDNLDETTTD
+588 LYDNLDEATTE

>member
-1 MKRVFLIVLLIILSF
+1 MKKALLIASLVVLSF
-16 HGFGRGYY
+16 YGFGRGYY

-338 HGLNGSLVIPDA
+338 HGLNGSLVVPDA
-350 VTQIGDYAFLECGGF
+350 VTQIGDYAFLECEGF

-376 SIGNMAFTWCSGFTG
+376 SIGNMAFTWCIGFTG
-391 SLTIPNSVRI
+391 SLTIPNSVRTI
-401 MGYSAFSRCSGFNGS
+401 GYSAFSHCSGFNGS
-416 LTISEQLTVLREGTF
+416 LKISEQLIVLREGTF
-431 YDCSGFSDTLTIGAS
+431 YDCSGFSDTLTIGSS
-446 LQHIEAL
+446 LQSIEDIAF
-453 ALYNVSNLSAIIAK
+453 YNMSNLSAIVSK
-467 PFNAP
+467 PFEAP
-472 QASADGIFAFIPTD
+472 NASADGVFGNIPSN
-486 IPIWLHCG
+486 IPIWVHCG
-494 SVESYQNAAGWNAF
+494 SGESYQNAAGWNAF
-508 TNYIE
+508 TNYNE
-513 DFIYTFHASSADESL
+513 DFIYAFQATSTDESL

-539 DNGSVAI
+539 DNGNVAI

-575 ELKKDSDLKAYFR
+575 ELKKDCDLKAYFR
-588 IYDNLDETTTD
+588 LYDNIGEITME

-607 KGLIHIDLPEFQF
+607 KGLIRIDLPEVQF
-620 VEVFDLLGQSVFVSE
+620 VEVFDLLGKSIFVSE
-635 KATIDLSG
+635 KATIDLSRLP
-643 SSSGVYVVKIKLS
+643 SGVYVLKVNLSNGVIKM
-656 DGQIKTGKV
+656 GKV

>member
-1 MKRVFLIVLLIILSF
+1 MKKALLIASLVVLSF
-16 HGFGRGYY
+16 YGFGRGYY
-24 DFSAVC
+24 DFSVVC

-50 TYPGNLNDPY
+50 TYPGDLNDPY

-78 EGQTYVVTEIDKN
+78 EGQTYVVSEIDKN
-91 TFHSCTNLTGI
+91 TFRGCANLTGTLI
-102 LAIPNTVKTIGHS
+102 IPNTVKTIGS
-115 CFWHCTGFTQLVLP
+115 LAFWYCTGFTQLVLP
-129 EALESIGYAAFYGCS
+129 DAMESIGHDAFSDCS
-144 GLTGTLVLPETIT
+144 GLTEVT
-157 VLQNMIFGD
+157 F
-166 CPSLT
+166 PS
-171 EVIFPPA
+171 A
-178 LQVIESHAFSNCSGL
+178 LQVIESHAFSDCSGL
-193 VSLTLPSSLKTI
+193 VSLTLPSSLQTI

-214 GLIGTLYIPASV
+214 GLTGTLYIPASV
-226 DSIGS
+226 DSIGP
-231 CVFSYCHDLDS
+231 CVFSYCNDLDA

-247 DNPNYYSENNALITK
+247 DNPKYYSENNALITK
-262 NDMTLLTACKNTE
+262 NDKTILTACKNTV
-275 IPNNIRGIGSYAF
+275 IPDDIRGIGSYAF
-288 ASMTTLTEVPQ
+288 ASMSTLTEVPE
-299 LPSTLKIIDDHAF
+299 LPLTLRIIDDHAF

-338 HGLNGSLVIPDA
+338 HGLNGSLAIPDA
-350 VTQIGDYAFLECGGF
+350 VTQIGDYAFLECEGF
-365 DGTLTLGKSLN
+365 DGTLTLGKSLT

-391 SLTIPNSVRI
+391 SLIIPNSVRT
-401 MGYSAFSRCSGFNGS
+401 MGYSAFSHCSGFNGS
-416 LTISEQLTVLREGTF
+416 LTIPEQLTVLREGSF
-431 YDCSGFSDTLTIGAS
+431 YDCSGFSDTLTIGS
-446 LQHIEAL
+446 FLQSIEAL

-486 IPIWLHCG
+486 VPIWVSCG

-508 TNYIE
+508 TNYNE
-513 DFIYTFHASSADESL
+513 DFIYAFRATSTDESL

-558 IWKNNGISVSTN
+558 IWENNGFFVSSN
-570 PTYTL
+570 PTYTI
-575 ELKKDSDLKAYFR
+575 EVKKDCDLKAYFR
-588 IYDNLDETTTD
+588 LYDNLDEATSE
-599 MPFYPNPT
+599 MAFYPNPT
-607 KGLIHIDLPEFQF
+607 KGLIHIDLPEVQF
-620 VEVFDLLGQSVFVSE
+620 VEVFDILGKSIFVSE
-635 KATIDLSG
+635 KTTIDLSG
-643 SSSGVYVVKIKLS
+643 LPSGVYVVKIKLS
-656 DGQIKTGKV
+656 DGQIKTGRV